1 MAPAV
6 AGMLAVVL
14 VAAAGC
20 SQENEQ
26 HPRAAAEA
34 RVGRRL
40 YAENLL
46 ADPEVGARVRA
57 AVHAIEREEV
67 PADSALTALDAW
79 LGEWV
84 ARHPERA
91 ARARMLPHARRAAPG
106 EDARGGASRER
117 DGAGRP

>member
-1 MAPAV
+1 MRRPLVTRAV

-14 VAAAGC
+14 LAPAGC
-20 SQENEQ
+20 GPGDKQ

-46 ADPEVGARVRA
+46 ADPAVGARVRA
-57 AVHAIEREEV
+57 AVHGIEREGV

-79 LGEWV
+79 LEDWA
-84 ARHPERA
+84 ARNPERA
-91 ARARMLPHARRAAPG
+91 ARARVLPRAA
-106 EDARGGASRER
+106 R
-117 DGAGRP
+117 GRP